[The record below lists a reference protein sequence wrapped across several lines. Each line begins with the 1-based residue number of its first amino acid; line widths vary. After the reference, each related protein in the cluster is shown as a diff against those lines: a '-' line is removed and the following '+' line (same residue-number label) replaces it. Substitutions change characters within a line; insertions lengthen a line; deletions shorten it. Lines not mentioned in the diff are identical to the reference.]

1 MRAAPSQNNQANTV
15 DSDNLANLANSKSAA
30 PTSAQAGEVANS
42 SSKVLYSQPGSWI
55 RSVLILGFAC
65 FLLYFLGLGSYPA
78 VDPAEAYYVEAA
90 REMLDIGN
98 FITPHLNYQ
107 IYFSKPIM
115 TFWLMAGSYLL
126 FGVSEASARLPFQ
139 LLASLMVFATYY
151 TGRKIAGE
159 RAGLFAGLS
168 LAAAPLLLLVARES
182 PIDIAFSAFLSLA
195 LLATTLC
202 LSGLGKFSWPFIYV
216 GLGLAMLTKGPA
228 AILLYL
234 MGAGGFLV
242 LSRPSFKMLGEWLQE
257 LRLLPGLGIFFLTI
271 LPWHVAVWNQ
281 TEGLFLKVF
290 FLYENVARYAGH
302 TNMGRMSVWFFIP
315 VLIVGYLPFISLLFP
330 AVKEVLLG
338 GTGLPTIRED
348 CRKRGLAFLL
358 AFSATTFAFFSFS
371 GTKLITYI
379 LPVLAPLALITGVFM
394 DRLLVSKSRKSAS
407 AAAGASADADTDT
420 HSDSSTGTDADTDTH
435 SDSSTGTDADAGSMS
450 HFASGSSVLTT
461 GSAENRWQ
469 KVFSYTMLAY
479 SLALSAG
486 LAFALFYF
494 SGLGTL
500 QKIFAATAVL
510 IFVCG
515 SFYQFKLARSR
526 DFLKSVYVSF
536 AVLVSGSSIL
546 ATAGAAVFYG
556 QQQGDLMRISQKAGQ
571 ASEQVHMFG
580 VFMPSSMFYARKP
593 VNTFFLARQ
602 FKPVD
607 SGDGVKRS
615 SLIVRDRDL
624 PRLKEVPDLKL
635 EPVSREG
642 QWGLYYI
649 PGFDVEKVMILEDVF
664 RNPEL
669 FERLMSGD
677 TSMGPLTV
685 PYAAGRAR
693 GQSQ

>member
-1 MRAAPSQNNQANTV
+1 MRAAPSQNNQAKTV
-15 DSDNLANLANSKSAA
+15 DSDNLANVANSNSAA
-30 PTSAQAGEVANS
+30 PAPALGSEAANS
-42 SSKVLYSQPGSWI
+42 SSKVLYPQPGGWI

-65 FLLYFLGLGSYPA
+65 FFLYFLGLGSYPA

-242 LSRPSFKMLGEWLQE
+242 LSRPSFKMLGEWLRE

-271 LPWHVAVWNQ
+271 LPWHVAVWSQ

-394 DRLLVSKSRKSAS
+394 DRLVISKSRESAS
-407 AAAGASADADTDT
+407 TAAGASAGAAAGASAGASADTNSDSDSD
-420 HSDSSTGTDADTDTH
+420 SDSSTGTDAAAGAMPH
-435 SDSSTGTDADAGSMS
+435 CASDSRG
-450 HFASGSSVLTT
+450 LPT

-469 KVFSYTMLAY
+469 KVFSCTMLAY
-479 SLALSAG
+479 SLALFAG

-494 SGLGTL
+494 SGLSSL
-500 QKIFAATAVL
+500 QKILAVTAGL
-510 IFVCG
+510 FFVCG
-515 SFYQFKLARSR
+515 SFYQFKLARSG

-536 AVLVSGSSIL
+536 AVLVSGLSIL
-546 ATAGAAVFYG
+546 ATVGAAVFYG

-624 PRLKEVPDLKL
+624 PKLKEVPDLKL